1 MKNTL
6 NLLTLSAILLASFQF
21 SSCSS
26 DDDPEITAASLIG
39 TWTLAS
45 FATTGCTDPID
56 NQDLSTC
63 TTSCE
68 TIVVTATT
76 VSIDGDAPMTYT
88 TDGNTITTDGDT
100 LTWSISGTTL
110 TITDVDSAADG
121 GCTSTFTYTRVS

>member
-6 NLLTLSAILLASFQF
+6 NLFAFLALLLVSFQF

-26 DDDPEITAASLIG
+26 DDDPEITAESLIG
-39 TWTLAS
+39 TWTQTS
-45 FATTGCTDPID
+45 FVSTGCTDPND

-63 TTSCE
+63 TTACE

-76 VSIDGDAPMTYT
+76 VSINGDAPMTYT

-100 LTWSISGTTL
+100 ITWAISGTTL

-121 GCTSTFTYTRVS
+121 GCTSVITYIRVS